1 MASAQVLSK
10 QPDLFWKIYLR
21 QLLDRARRDCDAK

>member
-10 QPDLFWKIYLR
+10 QPDLFWAIYLR
-21 QLLDRARRDCDAK
+21 QLLDRARRDCDTE